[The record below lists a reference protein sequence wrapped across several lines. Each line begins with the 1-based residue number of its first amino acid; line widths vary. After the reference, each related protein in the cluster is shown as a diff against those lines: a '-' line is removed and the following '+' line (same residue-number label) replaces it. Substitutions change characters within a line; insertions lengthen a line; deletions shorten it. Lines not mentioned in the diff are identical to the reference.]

1 MTPTKSERARRRR
14 SDAVELVRERGASA
28 LKHASGA
35 IRATLRRAREASR
48 TVQTV
53 PDSTLRWL
61 AASSIGLG
69 AGLFLARAPRVVVAA
84 GAAPALVAAAA
95 IVARQG
101 PIATETPAG

>member
-1 MTPTKSERARRRR
+1 VTSTQIERARRRR
-14 SDAVELVRERGASA
+14 SDAVEVVRERGASA
-28 LKHASGA
+28 LKHVSGA
-35 IRATLRRAREASR
+35 IAATLARVREASR

-84 GAAPALVAAAA
+84 GVAPALVAAAA
-95 IVARQG
+95 IVARQD
-101 PIATETPAG
+101 PIATEAPAG

>member
-1 MTPTKSERARRRR
+1 VTSKPIERTHGRLA
-14 SDAVELVRERGASA
+14 DAVAVVRERGASA

-35 IRATLRRAREASR
+35 IDATLTRVRNASR

-61 AASSIGLG
+61 AATSIGLG

-84 GAAPALVAAAA
+84 GVAPALVAAAA
-95 IVARQG
+95 IVARPD
-101 PIATETPAG
+101 PIATEGPAG

>member
-1 MTPTKSERARRRR
+1 MTSTQIERARRRR
-14 SDAVELVRERGASA
+14 SDAVEVVRERGASA
-28 LKHASGA
+28 LKHVSGA
-35 IRATLRRAREASR
+35 IDATLTRVREASR

-84 GAAPALVAAAA
+84 GVAPALVAAAA
-95 IVARQG
+95 IVARQD
-101 PIATETPAG
+101 PIATEAPAG

>member
-1 MTPTKSERARRRR
+1 MTSTQVERARRRR
-14 SDAVELVRERGASA
+14 SDAVEVVRERGASA

-35 IRATLRRAREASR
+35 IDATLTRVREASR

-84 GAAPALVAAAA
+84 GVAPALVAAAA
-95 IVARQG
+95 IVARQDS
-101 PIATETPAG
+101 IATEVPAG